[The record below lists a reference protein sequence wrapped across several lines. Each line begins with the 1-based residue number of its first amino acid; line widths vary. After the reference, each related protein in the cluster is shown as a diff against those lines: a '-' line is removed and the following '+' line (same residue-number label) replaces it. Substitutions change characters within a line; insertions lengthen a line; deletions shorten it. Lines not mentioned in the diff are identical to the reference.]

1 MRDDDILTVGQVAA
15 QLHVTPQTVRA
26 WIESGKLRGGRVGK
40 AYMILRGDVYAM
52 IEQAAAENE
61 RPAEPR
67 LTDVVPDARRVRRCG
82 APRQAT
88 GRWRGPRAR
97 PRERVRRQ
105 PQRATCALLPPRP
118 SRFHDRHG

>member
-61 RPAEPR
+61 PALAAPSDSKDPGEMWNRAGQRR
-67 LTDVVPDARRVRRCG
+67 LRVP
-82 APRQAT
+82 
-88 GRWRGPRAR
+88 
-97 PRERVRRQ
+97 
-105 PQRATCALLPPRP
+105 P
-118 SRFHDRHG
+118 SPA